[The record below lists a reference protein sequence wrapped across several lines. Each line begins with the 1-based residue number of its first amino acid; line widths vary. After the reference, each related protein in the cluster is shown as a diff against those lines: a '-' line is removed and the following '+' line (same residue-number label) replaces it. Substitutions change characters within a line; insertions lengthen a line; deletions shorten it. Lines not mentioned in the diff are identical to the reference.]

1 MIPLWLRLSPA
12 SARFLRFLVVGVANT
27 IVGNALYA
35 AIYLLT
41 ALGPQTSLLLAFWLG
56 VLWNY
61 FATARFVFRTRGFAR
76 LPAYIA
82 CYLAVYAVNA
92 KAPALAVAAGWP
104 PLLTQIALTPAAA
117 ILSFILVSFAL
128 THSSPRQANNS

>member
-1 MIPLWLRLSPA
+1 MIPQRLRMSA
-12 SARFLRFLVVGVANT
+12 GSARFLRFLVVGVANT

-41 ALGPQTSLLLAFWLG
+41 PLGPQTSLLLAFWLG

-61 FATARFVFRTRGFAR
+61 FTTARFVFRTRGFAR

-82 CYLAVYAVNA
+82 CYLVVYASNA
-92 KAPALAVAAGWP
+92 KALALAVSAGWS

-117 ILSFILVSFAL
+117 VLSFILVSFAL
-128 THSSPRQANNS
+128 THSWSRRANHS

>member
-1 MIPLWLRLSPA
+1 MIPQRLRLSA
-12 SARFLRFLVVGVANT
+12 GSARFLRFLVVGVANT

-41 ALGPQTSLLLAFWLG
+41 PLGPQISLLLAFWLG

-76 LPAYIA
+76 LPAYVG
-82 CYLAVYAVNA
+82 CYLVVYALNA
-92 KAPALAVAAGWP
+92 KALALAVAAGWP
-104 PLLTQIALTPAAA
+104 PLLTQVALTPAAA
-117 ILSFILVSFAL
+117 VLSFILVSLAL
-128 THSSPRQANNS
+128 THPWPRQAKNS